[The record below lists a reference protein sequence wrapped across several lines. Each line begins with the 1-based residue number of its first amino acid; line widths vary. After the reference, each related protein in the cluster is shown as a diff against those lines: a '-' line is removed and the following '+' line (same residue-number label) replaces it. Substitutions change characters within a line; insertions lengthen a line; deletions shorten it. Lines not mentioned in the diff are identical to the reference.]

1 MAPTTTDEIA
11 AHLFARPLPPLEPGT
26 QIYDTSLVGSI
37 SALDEHRFVKA
48 ALHLANDD
56 INHCHLIA
64 QDSEG
69 DSNADLLH
77 ATLHRREGD
86 YWNSKYWYARVR
98 KHPVIPDISKAK
110 SFVDACEKAKPGKD
124 TQLREQQWEELKKIV
139 QWMRDH
145 AE

>member
-1 MAPTTTDEIA
+1 MAPTTTDEIVT
-11 AHLFARPLPPLEPGT
+11 HLFARPLPPLEPGT
-26 QIYDTSLVGSI
+26 QIYDTSIISSI

-64 QDSEG
+64 QDS
-69 DSNADLLH
+69 
-77 ATLHRREGD
+77 D
-86 YWNSKYWYARVR
+86 YWNSKYWYFRVR

-110 SFVDACEKAKPGKD
+110 SFVDACEKVKPGKD

-139 QWMRDH
+139 EWMRDN
-145 AE
+145 AQ